1 MADILRTAPSY
12 VAALPGEVQMYGCE
26 AEFQILLRQLSQAF
40 NWETTCLS
48 PHFIEE
54 PENND

>member
-1 MADILRTAPSY
+1 MAEIFRTDPPD
-12 VAALPGEVQMYGCE
+12 VAALPGEVQLYGCE
-26 AEFQILLRQLSQAF
+26 AEFQVLLRQLSQAF